1 MANVIAK
8 VGVYGD
14 IHLNSKNYGAHRDYP
29 KESLEYFSKIT
40 EVTRNRQLT
49 HLIGLGDFSFGRF
62 HSLEY
67 RLAIERNLEEQY
79 KLTNGNR
86 FEIRGNH
93 DEAGYGFTE
102 RDYYIEKGL
111 LRPSTNLTL
120 GNVNISMVDY
130 GKHETTDVKIDN
142 DDNHFNIILAHDFF
156 KFSTSQVA
164 NYGKAIELD
173 NFTRWFGVDYIALG
187 HVHKIMK
194 FKGHIFKDG
203 LAREVVVDYLG
214 CMTRPSYR
222 DGHMDEEG
230 HISIITVYD
239 DGTMDIDT
247 EVIQLW
253 SLEDSFNLEAKQKQ
267 QQKKEEKAARVDIS
281 DVVKQLDAHDRSV
294 GNPEDIINTM
304 TDVDERYKAKAI
316 DLLKNALA

>member
-1 MANVIAK
+1 MKKKRHELILNYIKNNNVSRQEEIIKMLLENGYNVTQATISR
-8 VGVYGD
+8 D
-14 IHLNSKNYGAHRDYP
+14 IKELKIIKEHFGKND
-29 KESLEYFSKIT
+29 
-40 EVTRNRQLT
+40 
-49 HLIGLGDFSFGRF
+49 
-62 HSLEY
+62 
-67 RLAIERNLEEQY
+67 
-79 KLTNGNR
+79 
-86 FEIRGNH
+86 IRYAVS
-93 DEAGYGFTE
+93 E
-102 RDYYIEKGL
+102 
-111 LRPSTNLTL
+111 
-120 GNVNISMVDY
+120 
-130 GKHETTDVKIDN
+130 KIDN

-173 NFTRWFGVDYIALG
+173 NFTQWFGVDYIALG

-222 DGHMDEEG
+222 DGHMDENG
-230 HISIITVYD
+230 QVLIFTVYD
-239 DGTMDIDT
+239 DGSLDVDT
-247 EVIQLW
+247 EIIPLW
-253 SLEDSFNLEAKQKQ
+253 SLDESFNLEVKQKQ

-304 TDVDERYKAKAI
+304 TDVDEKYKAKAI
-316 DLLKNALA
+316 ELLKNALA

>member
-1 MANVIAK
+1 MANVIAR

-40 EVTRNRQLT
+40 EVTRNKKLT
-49 HLIGLGDFSFGRF
+49 HLVGSGDFSFGRF

-79 KLTNGNR
+79 HLTNGNR
-86 FEIRGNH
+86 FEIKGNH

-102 RDYYIEKGL
+102 RDYYVEKGY

-130 GKHETTDVKIDN
+130 GAHETANVLIN
-142 DDNHFNIILAHDFF
+142 DDESHINIILAHDFF
-156 KFSTSQVA
+156 KFSDSQVA

-173 NFTRWFGVDYIALG
+173 NFTKWFGVDYIALG

-194 FKGHIFKDG
+194 FNGHIFKDG
-203 LAREVVVDYLG
+203 LAHETVVDYLG
-214 CMTRPSYR
+214 CMTRPAYR
-222 DGHMDEEG
+222 EGHMDEVG
-230 HISIITVYD
+230 QMLIFTIYD
-239 DGTMDIDT
+239 DGNMDTDT
-247 EVIQLW
+247 EIIPLW
-253 SLEDSFNLEAKQKQ
+253 SLDKAFNLEAKEKQKI
-267 QQKKEEKAARVDIS
+267 KKEEKSQRIDIS
-281 DVVKQLDAHDRSV
+281 DIVKQLDAHDRNI
-294 GNPEDIINTM
+294 GNPEDMIAGMI
-304 TDVDERYKAKAI
+304 DVDERYKNKAI
-316 DLLKNALA
+316 ALLKDALA

>member
-1 MANVIAK
+1 MANVIAR

-40 EVTRNRQLT
+40 EVTRNKQLT
-49 HLIGLGDFSFGRF
+49 HLVGLGDFSFGRF

-79 KLTNGNR
+79 RLTNGNR
-86 FEIRGNH
+86 FEIKGNH

-102 RDYYIEKGL
+102 RDYYVEKGY

-130 GKHETTDVKIDN
+130 GEHETADVIINN

-156 KFSTSQVA
+156 KFSNSQVA

-173 NFTRWFGVDYIALG
+173 TFTKWFGVDYIALG

-194 FKGHIFKDG
+194 FKGHIFNND

-214 CMTRPSYR
+214 CMTRPAYR
-222 DGHMDEEG
+222 EGHMDEVG
-230 HISIITVYD
+230 QVLIFTVYD
-239 DGTMDIDT
+239 DGKLDVDT
-247 EVIQLW
+247 EIIPLW
-253 SLEDSFNLEAKQKQ
+253 SLDKAFNLEAKEKQKI
-267 QQKKEEKAARVDIS
+267 KKEEKSQRIDIS
-281 DVVKQLDAHDRSV
+281 DIVKQLDAHDRNI
-294 GNPEDIINTM
+294 GNPEDMIASMI
-304 TDVDERYKAKAI
+304 DVDERYKNKAI
-316 DLLKNALA
+316 ALLKDALA